1 MGKKK
6 PPKAPDPFQVAK
18 AQADMNWA
26 NATSGQLMSMVDQ
39 EGPDG
44 GLSYVP
50 TGSYHEYTDPFT
62 KQVRRIPAYKAV
74 TRLSPEQ
81 QAIKE
86 RADAAQLNLAGLLK
100 SQTGK
105 FQGILDQPFS
115 LENQEVE
122 NTILGRMGGRV
133 RDQVGRDRE
142 SMEADMLARGIR
154 PGSEAYAAFKQ
165 SQGQKENDA
174 WNQLYLNARGQAIN
188 EKLTERNQPFNEFA
202 ALLSGTQI
210 DKPSFVNTPGANPAD
225 VDYAGLVNQNYQN
238 KLAAWQSDR
247 DRFDKGLGAALSI
260 GAKAIAYSDRRLKED
275 VRKVGETEDD
285 IGIYTYRYKSGGP
298 LRLGLIAQDV
308 EKKRP
313 EAVSRDTRG
322 YRRVDYRK
330 ALHLGD

>member
-6 PPKAPDPFQVAK
+6 PPKAPDPFQVAQ
-18 AQADMNWA
+18 AQAKMNQS
-26 NATSGQLMSMVDQ
+26 NATAEQLMNMVDQ

-50 TGSYHEYTDPFT
+50 TGSYREYTDPFT
-62 KQVRRIPAYKAV
+62 GQTRRIPAYKAV

-86 RADAAQLNLAGLLK
+86 QADAAQLNLAGLLK

-115 LENQEVE
+115 LENKTVE
-122 NTILGRMGGRV
+122 DAILQRMGGRV
-133 RDQVGRDRE
+133 NEQIGRDRE
-142 SMEADMLARGIR
+142 NTEADMLARGIR

-174 WNQLYLNARGQAIN
+174 WNQLFLNARGQAVN
-188 EKLTERNQPFNEFA
+188 EKLTERNQPFKEFA
-202 ALLSGTQI
+202 ALLSGAQI
-210 DKPSFVNTPGANPAD
+210 DQPNFVNTPGANLAD

-238 KLAAWQSDR
+238 KLAAWQSKNDS
-247 DRFDKGLGAALSI
+247 FDKALGGMFGI
-260 GAKAIAYSDRRLKED
+260 GAKAIMYSDRRLKED

-285 IGIYTYRYKSGGP
+285 LGVFTYRYKGGGP
-298 LRLGLIAQDV
+298 LQLGLIAQDV
-308 EKKRP
+308 EKKMP

-330 ALHLGD
+330 ALHLGA